1 MKTVVLLGR
10 VFVTALIAGYIYR
23 RLDWGSLHEVFLRTD
38 PVKLGAAI
46 LLQGCGIALAVTRWR
61 SLLADQDIPLSWPHT
76 ARLVLTGL
84 FFNLFYLGSMG
95 GDAARF
101 VGTLPHAPE
110 RKTRVAISLAQ
121 DRVIGLGALL
131 LLLTGFM
138 TWHFPL
144 LLADRAAHYFAI
156 GVPAACA
163 IFTVLAVFLWNWSSP
178 ATAGDAANPGSKWG
192 YFTGVLRSS
201 FPKRAFL
208 QAMLL
213 SVANHLLVVLAG
225 FLTAHAVGLAI
236 SFTEAGIVLGFTA
249 LALSLPITIA
259 GLGVRDGML
268 IWMLATFG
276 FTVIGKA
283 IALSTCLLG
292 ISLFWA
298 FAGGVAF
305 FWPIADT
312 QASNNISA

>member
-10 VFVTALIAGYIYR
+10 VVVTALIAGYIYR

-38 PVKLGAAI
+38 PLKLGAAT

-61 SLLADQDIPLSWPHT
+61 SLLANLGIPLSWPHT

-84 FFNLFYLGSMG
+84 FFNLFYLGSVG

-101 VGTLPHAPE
+101 VGVLPHAPE
-110 RKTRVAISLAQ
+110 GKARVAISLAQ

-131 LLLTGFM
+131 LMLTCFM
-138 TWHFPL
+138 AWHFPL

-163 IFTVLAVFLWNWSSP
+163 IFTVMAVFLWNWSSP

-192 YFTGVLRSS
+192 YFTSVLRSS
-201 FPKRAFL
+201 FPKSAFL
-208 QAMLL
+208 PAMFL
-213 SVANHLLVVLAG
+213 SVANHLLVALAG
-225 FLTAHAVGLAI
+225 FLVAHAIGLAI
-236 SFTEAGIVLGFTA
+236 SFTEAGVILGVTS

-276 FTVIGKA
+276 FTVIGEA

-298 FAGGVAF
+298 FVGGVAF

-312 QASNNISA
+312 QAPNNISG